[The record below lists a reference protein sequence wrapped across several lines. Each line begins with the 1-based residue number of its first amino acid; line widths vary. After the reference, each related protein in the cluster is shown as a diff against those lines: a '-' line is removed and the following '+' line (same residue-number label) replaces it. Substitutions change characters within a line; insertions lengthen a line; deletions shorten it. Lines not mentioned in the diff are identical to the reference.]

1 MPHEQ
6 LSAKG
11 SDCEPRSAWLSSASR
26 SCSSETEVTWET
38 LYWQWPYASWL
49 PVGCEKLELYDYEKD
64 SVEEIQVEYSDAV
77 KDLPVFARNI
87 GEFYELFAKGGTV
100 DQEIIDFEQAVKM
113 HKVID
118 KMEKSWEN
126 KQFSRLS

>member
-1 MPHEQ
+1 M
-6 LSAKG
+6 
-11 SDCEPRSAWLSSASR
+11 
-26 SCSSETEVTWET
+26 
-38 LYWQWPYASWL
+38 

-64 SVEEIQVEYSDAV
+64 SVEEIQVEYSDVV